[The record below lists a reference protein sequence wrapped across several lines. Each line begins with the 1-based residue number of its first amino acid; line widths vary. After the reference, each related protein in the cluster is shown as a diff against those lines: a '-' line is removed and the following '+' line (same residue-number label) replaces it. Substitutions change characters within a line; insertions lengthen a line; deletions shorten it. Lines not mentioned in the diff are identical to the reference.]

1 MHVAFHTRGHGVD
14 HWVFEPSFPSFLL
27 PYHPKPTLRSMSL
40 DHPETMGFNVLFDS
54 IYFDRYL
61 RLGRYLDIIMWLFLG
76 DALLAL
82 GSISSCGSR

>member
-1 MHVAFHTRGHGVD
+1 MHVAFHTRGNGVD

-27 PYHPKPTLRSMSL
+27 PYHTLSLHYGPCHKTTLRPW
-40 DHPETMGFNVLFDS
+40 DFFFDS

-61 RLGRYLDIIMWLFLG
+61 RLGRYLEVIMWLFLG

-82 GSISSCGSR
+82 GSISNCGSR